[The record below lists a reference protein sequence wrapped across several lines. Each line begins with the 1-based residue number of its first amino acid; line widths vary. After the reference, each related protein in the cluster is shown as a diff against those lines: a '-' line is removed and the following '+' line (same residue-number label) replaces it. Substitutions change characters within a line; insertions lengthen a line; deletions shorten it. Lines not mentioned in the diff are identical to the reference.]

1 MKTVIDKSC
10 RCMYSSHTRA
20 LYVLTRVGSV
30 SGYVKST
37 AGLSVFTPTSCT
49 KALGGELH
57 AMLFD
62 EVDGR
67 GVAVFARGYGV
78 CLVYFAHV
86 TLPSYIERLDNTVL
100 TFGYA
105 PFSHFPPLGHPS
117 PVALWL
123 LQRTLL
129 FAGTSLAIGLLPRCA
144 LCLSTLALLHVLALD
159 RIVYNNHYVLMIEL
173 CALLLA
179 ADERCLAWPL
189 RSRRAVLPYWQ
200 LLSLQLLVL
209 TPYFYGGLA
218 KLNRSWLLDAE
229 PVRTWA
235 DEMLGSMDDAS
246 GGHVAQALEHLARGA
261 TDAELL
267 TAFAFFVSYAGL
279 LIDLL
284 VPLALLHRARWL
296 RCSAALVALGFHAC
310 NRLWFGLGVFPY
322 LCVLG
327 LSLFLVGGQVHVVEQ
342 AAVPASRH
350 PARPTSKP
358 AESTQAVTKP
368 AESTQAVTKPTES
381 TQAVTKPAESTHRF
395 APRRRWPAVAVLA
408 LALLHCVLPFRH
420 LWRHRGD
427 EGYSSL
433 WTEEGSLFAWHMKR
447 VERSGWLALR
457 VLALDTTQREWTL
470 IPETDTALHPAQ
482 AGFLPVSPTML
493 LTYAQHLQTLYAARG
508 VNVSVFA
515 HDSCVSAN
523 GRPAQRL
530 FVAAAD
536 LLEAAATYDRIWAPT
551 GVGSFLHEWGATSP
565 TLRCDLQPAADAEA
579 VQRASDATFRW
590 LYGHLLFSRPHKKD
604 WPWRGRTRIPA
615 GRTIGRTPAGA
626 AMASCASDTSDAAAE
641 GAAEPEGR
649 LSNSRGAPA
658 WARVSSFV
666 HARNAIWTP
675 VDAPPE

>member
-1 MKTVIDKSC
+1 
-10 RCMYSSHTRA
+10 MYSSHTRA

>member
-1 MKTVIDKSC
+1 
-10 RCMYSSHTRA
+10 
-20 LYVLTRVGSV
+20 
-30 SGYVKST
+30 
-37 AGLSVFTPTSCT
+37 
-49 KALGGELH
+49 
-57 AMLFD
+57 MLFD

-350 PARPTSKP
+350 PARPR
-358 AESTQAVTKP
+358 EIQ
-368 AESTQAVTKPTES
+368 
-381 TQAVTKPAESTHRF
+381 
-395 APRRRWPAVAVLA
+395 
-408 LALLHCVLPFRH
+408 
-420 LWRHRGD
+420 D
-427 EGYSSL
+427 
-433 WTEEGSLFAWHMKR
+433 AW
-447 VERSGWLALR
+447 SAGLR
-457 VLALDTTQREWTL
+457 V
-470 IPETDTALHPAQ
+470 I
-482 AGFLPVSPTML
+482 
-493 LTYAQHLQTLYAARG
+493 
-508 VNVSVFA
+508 
-515 HDSCVSAN
+515 
-523 GRPAQRL
+523 
-530 FVAAAD
+530 
-536 LLEAAATYDRIWAPT
+536 
-551 GVGSFLHEWGATSP
+551 
-565 TLRCDLQPAADAEA
+565 AEFN
-579 VQRASDATFRW
+579 Q
-590 LYGHLLFSRPHKKD
+590 YQ
-604 WPWRGRTRIPA
+604 
-615 GRTIGRTPAGA
+615 
-626 AMASCASDTSDAAAE
+626 
-641 GAAEPEGR
+641 
-649 LSNSRGAPA
+649 
-658 WARVSSFV
+658 
-666 HARNAIWTP
+666 
-675 VDAPPE
+675 

>member
-1 MKTVIDKSC
+1 
-10 RCMYSSHTRA
+10 
-20 LYVLTRVGSV
+20 
-30 SGYVKST
+30 
-37 AGLSVFTPTSCT
+37 
-49 KALGGELH
+49 
-57 AMLFD
+57 MLFA

-144 LCLSTLALLHVLALD
+144 LCLSMLALLHVLALD

-189 RSRRAVLPYWQ
+189 RSSRAVLPYWQ

-284 VPLALLHRARWL
+284 VPLALFHRARRL

-342 AAVPASRH
+342 AAVTSSRH

-358 AESTQAVTKP
+358 AESTN
-368 AESTQAVTKPTES
+368 
-381 TQAVTKPAESTHRF
+381 RF

-427 EGYSSL
+427 ETYSSL

-457 VLALDTTQREWTL
+457 VLALDATQREWTL

-551 GVGSFLHEWGATSP
+551 GVGHFLHEWGATSP
-565 TLRCDLQPAADAEA
+565 NLRCDLQPADDAVA
-579 VQRASDATFRW
+579 VQLASDATFRW

-615 GRTIGRTPAGA
+615 GRTPAGA
-626 AMASCASDTSDAAAE
+626 AMASCASDTSNAAAE
-641 GAAEPEGR
+641 RAASEPEGR

-658 WARVSSFV
+658 WSRVSSFV
-666 HARNAIWTP
+666 HAHNAIWTP

>member
-368 AESTQAVTKPTES
+368 TES

-666 HARNAIWTP
+666 HAHNAIWTP

>member
-368 AESTQAVTKPTES
+368 TES

-457 VLALDTTQREWTL
+457 VVALDTTQREWTL

-615 GRTIGRTPAGA
+615 GRTPAGA

-666 HARNAIWTP
+666 HAHNAIWTP

>member
-1 MKTVIDKSC
+1 
-10 RCMYSSHTRA
+10 
-20 LYVLTRVGSV
+20 
-30 SGYVKST
+30 
-37 AGLSVFTPTSCT
+37 
-49 KALGGELH
+49 
-57 AMLFD
+57 MLFD

-358 AESTQAVTKP
+358 AESTQAVMKPAESTQAVTKPAESTQAVTKP

-420 LWRHRGD
+420 IWRHRGD

-615 GRTIGRTPAGA
+615 GRTPAGA
-626 AMASCASDTSDAAAE
+626 AMASCASDTSNEAAE
-641 GAAEPEGR
+641 RAASEPEGR

-658 WARVSSFV
+658 WSRVSSFV
-666 HARNAIWTP
+666 HAHNAIWTP

>member
-1 MKTVIDKSC
+1 MTLNEDRHRQIVSMHVFVTHPRIVRTDSC
-10 RCMYSSHTRA
+10 GV
-20 LYVLTRVGSV
+20 YV
-30 SGYVKST
+30 

-49 KALGGELH
+49 TARCGELH
-57 AMLFD
+57 AMLFV

-358 AESTQAVTKP
+358 AEST
-368 AESTQAVTKPTES
+368 
-381 TQAVTKPAESTHRF
+381 HRF

-457 VLALDTTQREWTL
+457 VVALDTTQREWTL

-615 GRTIGRTPAGA
+615 GRTPAGA

>member
-358 AESTQAVTKP
+358 AESAQAVTKP
-368 AESTQAVTKPTES
+368 AES

-666 HARNAIWTP
+666 HAHNAIWTP

>member
-1 MKTVIDKSC
+1 
-10 RCMYSSHTRA
+10 MYSSHTRA

-368 AESTQAVTKPTES
+368 TES

-457 VLALDTTQREWTL
+457 VVALDTTQREWTL

>member
-368 AESTQAVTKPTES
+368 AESTQAVTKP
-381 TQAVTKPAESTHRF
+381 AESTHRF

>member
-1 MKTVIDKSC
+1 MHK
-10 RCMYSSHTRA
+10 RPFR
-20 LYVLTRVGSV
+20 L
-30 SGYVKST
+30 
-37 AGLSVFTPTSCT
+37 
-49 KALGGELH
+49 LGGVR
-57 AMLFD
+57 AMLFA

-159 RIVYNNHYVLMIEL
+159 RIIYNNHYVLMIEL

-189 RSRRAVLPYWQ
+189 RSSRAVLPYWQ

-209 TPYFYGGLA
+209 TPYVYGGLA

-284 VPLALLHRARWL
+284 VPLALFHRARWL

-327 LSLFLVGGQVHVVEQ
+327 LSLFLVGGGQVHGVEQ
-342 AAVPASRH
+342 AAVAASRH
-350 PARPTSKP
+350 PARPTS
-358 AESTQAVTKP
+358 
-368 AESTQAVTKPTES
+368 
-381 TQAVTKPAESTHRF
+381 KPAESTHRF

-408 LALLHCVLPFRH
+408 LALLHCALPFRH

-551 GVGSFLHEWGATSP
+551 GVGHFLHEWGATSP
-565 TLRCDLQPAADAEA
+565 TLRCDLQPADDAVA
-579 VQRASDATFRW
+579 VQLASDATFRW

-615 GRTIGRTPAGA
+615 GRTPAGA
-626 AMASCASDTSDAAAE
+626 AMASCASDTSNAAAE
-641 GAAEPEGR
+641 GAGEPEGR
-649 LSNSRGAPA
+649 LSNSGGAPA
-658 WARVSSFV
+658 WARLSSFV
-666 HARNAIWTP
+666 HAHNAIWTP

>member
-1 MKTVIDKSC
+1 
-10 RCMYSSHTRA
+10 MYSSHTRA

-381 TQAVTKPAESTHRF
+381 THRF

-457 VLALDTTQREWTL
+457 VVALDTTQREWTL

-615 GRTIGRTPAGA
+615 GRTPAGA

-666 HARNAIWTP
+666 HAHNAIWTP